1 MGEAEFVVKRC
12 ERSDGRGQ
20 REERG
25 VAALMLISF
34 GFGVLSVLRL
44 RHAQVER

>member
-1 MGEAEFVVKRC
+1 MGTGC
-12 ERSDGRGQ
+12 ERSEGREQRDDG
-20 REERG
+20 G

-34 GFGVLSVLRL
+34 GFGVLSVPWL